1 MPHKLEPSD
10 ELIYLYRIV
19 GDNIWSPSA
28 LPPHLKPYIK
38 RWLTDGKIT
47 RINRRY
53 SVNESQYT
61 INQKLCNRIRVD
73 IILRENIGLY
83 VAGQLSIYELAHNTG
98 LEPKYL
104 KRRII
109 HIQRAEEGY

>member
-1 MPHKLEPSD
+1 MQRRHELSD
-10 ELIYLYRIV
+10 ELICLYRIV

-38 RWLTDGKIT
+38 RWLTDGKII
-47 RINRRY
+47 RVKRRH
-53 SVNESQYT
+53 SANESQYT
-61 INQKLCNRIRVD
+61 INQDLCHRIRVD

-104 KRRII
+104 NRRLIQ
-109 HIQRAEEGY
+109 IQRAEEGY